1 MLREGAPQIHAVA
14 FISCRGN
21 QQGLRPPTSLEGQYC
36 RMQRDDS
43 NRIYRQFLCLLTNI
57 FLQFSAWTVL
67 HITMQVVRAVP
78 AREYNILT
86 AYSRYSQ
93 VDAERLA
100 HYIWH
105 DNMAQRSL
113 KRNCEHEEEE
123 SSRSLVTISDA
134 SFRRVSSVVLYFE
147 DAISRLSRR
156 PRYSDKLQ
164 SHHSQ
169 FRYDFYHR
177 RKIIGITH
185 HQ

>member
-1 MLREGAPQIHAVA
+1 MLREGAPQLHAVA

-123 SSRSLVTISDA
+123 LSRSLVTISDA

-164 SHHSQ
+164 SHDSQ